1 MQVRTA
7 LVGIVLA
14 SAAGAALAQ
23 LYRWT
28 DEKGRTHISDT
39 PPPASAKNVQK
50 KAMPKSA
57 APEEQVHFEVALAM
71 KDFPV
76 VLYTSPK
83 CGDLCGQAREAL
95 NKRGVPFKE
104 VQVWNQETAEE
115 LKKVSG
121 AVEVPTTLV
130 GRQTHVG
137 FEQAVFDALLDSAG
151 YPRAGTVPPL
161 QQKAPPVPE
170 GYLSQDA
177 PKPKPAAVA
186 QPKPGPYD
194 TSGLKGPPPKPGQ
207 YDPSG
212 LTGPPPKPG
221 QYGVPGEA
229 APAETK

>member
-104 VQVWNQETAEE
+104 IMVWDVKGQQE
-115 LKKVSG
+115 LKQYASG
-121 AVEVPTTLV
+121 ERVPVLLV
-130 GRQTHVG
+130 GRSVHEG
-137 FEQAVFDALLDSAG
+137 FAQDAYDSLLDAAR
-151 YPRAGTVPPL
+151 YPKAGTVPARTQAAAPL
-161 QQKAPPVPE
+161 PEEYVQRTTPAGQQPAE
-170 GYLSQDA
+170 E
-177 PKPKPAAVA
+177 PKPT
-186 QPKPGPYD
+186 GPYA
-194 TSGLKGPPPKPGQ
+194 PG
-207 YDPSG
+207 
-212 LTGPPPKPG
+212 
-221 QYGVPGEA
+221 
-229 APAETK
+229 APAQRSQRR